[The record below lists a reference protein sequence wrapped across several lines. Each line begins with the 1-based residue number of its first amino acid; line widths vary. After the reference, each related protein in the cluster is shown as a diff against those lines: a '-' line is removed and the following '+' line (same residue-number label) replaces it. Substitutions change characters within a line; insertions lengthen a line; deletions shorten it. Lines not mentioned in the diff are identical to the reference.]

1 MLNKIWGSFFFI
13 GFGAALIQWL
23 VLGRAEVWQEMVTS
37 TFDMSRTGFE
47 ISIGLTGVMCL
58 WLGIMEVGQRGGAV
72 DLVARAFRPLLTR
85 LFRGVPP
92 DHPAMGSMVM
102 NMAANMLGLDNAA
115 TPLGLKAMRE
125 LQTLNPAEG
134 ERPAVSEGDSD
145 PPATSAPA
153 IGEARAFGSQTAS
166 DAQILFLVLNTSA
179 VTVIPSTIFVY
190 RAQLG
195 AVDPTDVFV
204 PILVATFCST
214 LAGLLATSFVQK
226 IRLWEP
232 VVLAYLG
239 AMTAF
244 IVGIVLYFSSLE
256 REQLEAQSALI
267 SNLVIFSLIIGIFA
281 LAAVRRVPLYEAF
294 VDGAKGGFQVAITII
309 PYLIAMLVA
318 IGVLR
323 SSGALDFLLDG
334 TRSLVAGLGMDT
346 RFVDGLPTAIMRPLS
361 GGGAR
366 GLMLETMETLGADSF
381 AGRLVSILQ
390 GSTETTFY
398 VLAVY
403 FGSVGIQRTRH
414 ALPCGLIAD
423 AVGIL
428 AAIGV
433 CYLFF
438 G

>member
-23 VLGRAEVWQEMVTS
+23 FLGRPEVWQEMVAS

-58 WLGIMEVGQRGGAV
+58 WLGIMEIGQRGGAV

-102 NMAANMLGLDNAA
+102 NMGANMLGLDNAA

-125 LQTLNPAEG
+125 LQSLNPAEG
-134 ERPAVSEGDSD
+134 EPVEEPASEAEV
-145 PPATSAPA
+145 PAGKAK
-153 IGEARAFGSQTAS
+153 AFGSEAAS

-214 LAGLLATSFVQK
+214 MAGLLATSFVQK

-267 SNLVIFSLIIGIFA
+267 SNLVIFSLIIGIFS
-281 LAAVRRVPLYEAF
+281 LAALRRVPLYEAF

-334 TRSLVAGLGMDT
+334 ARSVVAGLGMDT

-403 FGSVGIQRTRH
+403 FGSVGIKRTRH
-414 ALPCGLIAD
+414 ALPCGLVAD
-423 AVGIL
+423 GVGIL